1 MNTSLA
7 IRAEPVP
14 GSSPVLRPRRLA
26 PALATAVLTAAALAT
41 AVLTAAALATAGTAH
56 AAPASRT
63 PAAQARTVL
72 DASCSQAYLP
82 LPDPSCTPGATN
94 PDVSQDTID
103 STICVPGYSTSIR
116 PSTSYTNRLKV
127 QQIAQ
132 YGYADTDTADY
143 EEDHFIPL
151 SLGGHPTD
159 PRNLWPEPR
168 YATGPGGLTSTDK
181 DTVEYKLYRAVCN
194 HQVNLVPAQQ
204 AIATDWTTALSVLG
218 LG

>member
-1 MNTSLA
+1 MLRTHRIA
-7 IRAEPVP
+7 PV
-14 GSSPVLRPRRLA
+14 V
-26 PALATAVLTAAALAT
+26 ATAVLA
-41 AVLTAAALATAGTAH
+41 AAALATAGTAH
-56 AAPASRT
+56 AATAHT
-63 PAAQARTVL
+63 PAAHTRAGL
-72 DASCSQAYLP
+72 DLSCSQSYLP
-82 LPDPSCTPGATN
+82 LPDPACTPGATN
-94 PDVSQDTID
+94 PDVTQDTID
-103 STICVPGYSTSIR
+103 DTICVPGYSTSIR

-159 PRNLWPEPR
+159 PNNLWPEPR
-168 YATGPGGLTSTDK
+168 YAADPSGLTSTDK

-204 AIATDWTTALSVLG
+204 AIATNWTTALSVLG
-218 LG
+218 LS

>member
-1 MNTSLA
+1 MP
-7 IRAEPVP
+7 RAH
-14 GSSPVLRPRRLA
+14 RLA
-26 PALATAVLTAAALAT
+26 PVLATAVLAAAALAT
-41 AVLTAAALATAGTAH
+41 TGTAH
-56 AAPASRT
+56 AAPAHA
-63 PAAQARTVL
+63 PAAHPRAAL
-72 DASCSQAYLP
+72 DLSCSQSYLP

-103 STICVPGYSTSIR
+103 DTICEAGYSSSIR
-116 PSTSYTNRLKV
+116 PPTSYTNRLKV

-159 PRNLWPEPR
+159 PKNLWPEPR
-168 YATGPGGLTSTDK
+168 YAADPSGLTAADK
-181 DTVEYKLYRAVCN
+181 DKVEYKLYRAVCN
-194 HQVNLVPAQQ
+194 RQVNLVPAQQ
-204 AIATDWTTALSVLG
+204 AIATNWTTALSVLG

>member
-1 MNTSLA
+1 MMF
-7 IRAEPVP
+7 RQ
-14 GSSPVLRPRRLA
+14 RLA
-26 PALATAVLTAAALAT
+26 VVAAAAALA
-41 AVLTAAALATAGTAH
+41 AAGLATGTAQA
-56 AAPASRT
+56 AAPAQQGKAESGT
-63 PAAQARTVL
+63 LA
-72 DASCSQAYLP
+72 ASCSQAYLP

-94 PDVSQDTID
+94 PDVTQDTID
-103 STICVPGYSTSIR
+103 STICVAGYSTSIR
-116 PSTSYTNRLKV
+116 PSTTYTNRLKV

-132 YGYADTDTADY
+132 YGYDDTSTADY

-151 SLGGHPTD
+151 SLGGNPTD
-159 PRNLWPEPR
+159 PNNLWPEPR
-168 YATGPGGLTSTDK
+168 YATGTSGLSSTDK